1 MIFKRHLDEVQST
14 YSFLKCCLSFKT
26 LVFLLSVTL
35 NFLLR
40 TSVTLQTQIMSHQIT
55 TFTQL
60 LYLSTIFEY
69 FHLLV
74 NYILAANIMFL
85 YLT

>member
-1 MIFKRHLDEVQST
+1 MIFKRHLDEVQSI

-40 TSVTLQTQIMSHQIT
+40 TSANLQTEIISHQIT

-60 LYLSTIFEY
+60 LY
-69 FHLLV
+69 
-74 NYILAANIMFL
+74 
-85 YLT
+85 